1 MRDMAGQCDD
11 RRARSH
17 RNAQAAWAAYQADG
31 LHLTAEEAD
40 TWLKKLEAGEDAKP
54 PECHD

>member
-1 MRDMAGQCDD
+1 MRDVITGREKRDQL
-11 RRARSH
+11 RRDAR
-17 RNAQAAWAAYQADG
+17 AAWAAYQADG
-31 LHLTAEEAD
+31 LHLPAEEAD